1 MAQTKD
7 DSGLLGLNDR
17 KEKESQPD
25 HKGSC
30 MINGVEYWVS
40 GWNKENGYG
49 PFISL
54 SFTRKDAAPNFKNGT
69 VPVQQRAPASRP
81 APSRQ
86 FDNFDD
92 DIPF

>member
-1 MAQTKD
+1 MMAEKRD
-7 DSGLLGLNDR
+7 NSGILGLNDR
-17 KEKESQPD
+17 KEKDSHPD

-30 MINGVEYWVS
+30 TINGVEYWVS

-54 SFTRKDAAPNFKNGT
+54 SFTPKDAKPSHRKDT
-69 VPVQQRAPASRP
+69 VPVQRQAPASTRP
-81 APSRQ
+81 K